1 MRYLAILLLLIPCL
15 ASCEIQ
21 FIAVKGNSHSNI
33 KIEARETENVKADS
47 IALNFKNKNIPK

>member
-1 MRYLAILLLLIPCL
+1 MRYLAVLLLFV
-15 ASCEIQ
+15 SCEVQ